1 MRTLSSLI
9 ALGLLAAGP
18 ALAQVA
24 ETAPPA
30 PPTKGGYVEPPPPP
44 PISPEAEAT
53 LRQINAYRAA
63 GAHCGGQSMPPAPP
77 LVWSAA
83 LQKAAEVQVAHNARI
98 GDVSH
103 TGADGSS
110 VGQRITAAGFE
121 WGAAGENA
129 AAGNDSV
136 RGTLAQ
142 WMGSPGHCRNIMGAQ
157 FRQVAVARKDN
168 LSSAYRF
175 YWIMVLGTPV
185 R

>member
-9 ALGLLAAGP
+9 LP
-18 ALAQVA
+18 ALWLALPAAAQVA
-24 ETAPPA
+24 EATPAPPA
-30 PPTKGGYVEPPPPP
+30 TKGGYVEPPPPT
-44 PISPEAEAT
+44 PISAEAEAT

-63 GAHCGGQSMPPAPP
+63 GANCGGQSMPPAPP

-83 LQKAAEVQVAHNARI
+83 LQKAAEVQVARNARI

-121 WGAAGENA
+121 WRAAGENA

-142 WMGSPGHCRNIMGAQ
+142 WMGSPGHCRNMMGADFQ
-157 FRQVAVARKDN
+157 QVAVARKDN
-168 LSSAYRF
+168 LSSTYRF
-175 YWIMVLGTPV
+175 YWIMVLGTPI